1 MSERCNILS
10 KGTNQGKM
18 DNKKL
23 TIFDCEK
30 EEADA
35 FYELAPRFGIIPTIL
50 STPAKCGRIPDPC
63 HHCISIGH
71 REHITKADLEAL
83 QKAGVTYICTRSI
96 GYDHIDVEAAAK
108 LGITVNNTAYSPD
121 GVADYT
127 IMLMLMVLRGAKN
140 TLLHASLGDFCLPP
154 SRGRELRDMTVG
166 VVGAGH
172 IGSAVMQRL
181 SCFGCRILICSP
193 NDAKDHIPLPEL
205 LQKSEIVTLHVPLYA
220 DTYHMNGKAQ
230 LAHMKPDAV
239 LVNTSRGALI
249 DTNELILALKSH
261 KLGGA
266 ALDVLEE
273 EEKLFYRDR
282 SQEAVE
288 NPFWAELREMPNV
301 VITPHTAYYTRLAL
315 RDTVEKTLQ
324 NCLKF
329 ERRIYK

>member
-127 IMLMLMVLRGAKN
+127 IMLMLMVLRGAKKHF
-140 TLLHASLGDFCLPP
+140 TSCVSWRFLPAALP
-154 SRGRELRDMTVG
+154 RARTAGHDRGRRRRRTYRQRRHAKAFLLR
-166 VVGAGH
+166 
-172 IGSAVMQRL
+172 L
-181 SCFGCRILICSP
+181 
-193 NDAKDHIPLPEL
+193 
-205 LQKSEIVTLHVPLYA
+205 
-220 DTYHMNGKAQ
+220 
-230 LAHMKPDAV
+230 
-239 LVNTSRGALI
+239 
-249 DTNELILALKSH
+249 
-261 KLGGA
+261 
-266 ALDVLEE
+266 
-273 EEKLFYRDR
+273 
-282 SQEAVE
+282 
-288 NPFWAELREMPNV
+288 
-301 VITPHTAYYTRLAL
+301 PHT
-315 RDTVEKTLQ
+315 DLQ
-324 NCLKF
+324 SQ
-329 ERRIYK
+329 